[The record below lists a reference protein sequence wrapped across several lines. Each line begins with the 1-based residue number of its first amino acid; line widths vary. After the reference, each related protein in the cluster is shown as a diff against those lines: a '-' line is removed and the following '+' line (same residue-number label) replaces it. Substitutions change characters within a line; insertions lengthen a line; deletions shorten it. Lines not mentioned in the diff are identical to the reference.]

1 MPNVKISEL
10 VGVATEADIDQDND
24 LLVVVDTSAA
34 ESKRVVP
41 SELIKGGGGLHDDDF
56 AGADPGHLHRTGA
69 GAYRVVKSN
78 LTATVA
84 PTATDDDNAGYAVG
98 SLWIDTVT
106 DRVWVLVDPTPTA
119 AVWMQVSVPTLQAV
133 LDEGDTAVGS
143 ISLDGSITIGA
154 DALGFKGLVLWES
167 APGSEPLGV
176 ADRGRLYTTED
187 GDTFETELAYLDSA
201 GNAVQ
206 LTKGG
211 AVNAPPAPVS
221 SVFGQTGAVT
231 IADARAAV
239 ETLAGTSD
247 TLADADNG
255 KVVRCTNAGTVTVTV
270 NTGLTPGTTVEY
282 VQEGAGQV
290 QVAAGAG
297 MTLRH
302 GATWNPYTAEQW
314 SSLVVTILDT
324 DEALVRGDLAAV

>member
-41 SELIKGGGGLHDDDF
+41 SELVKGGGGIHDDDF
-56 AGADPGHLHRTGA
+56 SGAEPGHLHRTGV

-98 SLWIDTVT
+98 SLWIDAVA
-106 DRVWVLVDPTPTA
+106 DRVWLLVDPTPGA
-119 AVWMQVSVPTLQAV
+119 AVWAEASVPDLQAV
-133 LDEGDTAVGS
+133 LDAGSTATGS
-143 ISLDGSITIGA
+143 ISLDGSITIGTNTTN
-154 DALGFKGLVLWES
+154 FKSLILWES
-167 APGSEPLGV
+167 APGSEPIGA
-176 ADRGRLYTTED
+176 ADRGRLYVAD
-187 GDTFETELAYLDSA
+187 VGGATELFYLDSA
-201 GNAVQ
+201 GNTVQ
-206 LTKGG
+206 LTEGG
-211 AVNAPPAPVS
+211 ALNAAT
-221 SVFGQTGAVT
+221 SVFGATGAVT

-239 ETLAGTSD
+239 ETLAGTTD

-255 KVVRCTNAGTVTVTV
+255 KVVRCTAGTPVTVTV

-302 GATWNPYTAEQW
+302 GATWTPYTAEQW

>member
-1 MPNVKISEL
+1 MPEVKISEL
-10 VGVATEADIDQDND
+10 VGVLTEESLDLVND
-24 LLVVVDTSAA
+24 VLVVVDASAA
-34 ESKRVVP
+34 ETKRVAP
-41 SELIKGGGGLHDDDF
+41 NELVKGAGGLHDDDF
-56 AGADPGHLHRTGA
+56 TGTFPGALHRNAPGVYAVVRHNLAAVTPPTVSDDA
-69 GAYRVVKSN
+69 G
-78 LTATVA
+78 
-84 PTATDDDNAGYAVG
+84 DGYGVG
-98 SLWIDTVT
+98 SLWVDTVA
-106 DRVWVLVDPTPTA
+106 DRAWVLVDPTSTS
-119 AVWMQVSVPTLQAV
+119 AVWVEVSVPTLQAV
-133 LDEGDTAVGS
+133 LDEGSTAVGS

-154 DALGFKGLVLWES
+154 DATGFKSLILWES
-167 APGSEPLGV
+167 APGSEPIGV
-176 ADRGRLYTTED
+176 ADRGRLYVAD
-187 GDTFETELAYLDSA
+187 VGGATELFYLDSA
-201 GNAVQ
+201 GNSVQ
-206 LTKGG
+206 LTEGG
-211 AVNAPPAPVS
+211 ALRAAT
-221 SVFGQTGAVT
+221 SVFGQTGAVG

-255 KVVRCTNAGTVTVTV
+255 KVVRCTAGTTVTVTV

-302 GATWNPYTAEQW
+302 GATWTPYTAEQY

>member
-1 MPNVKISEL
+1 MPDVKISEL
-10 VGVATEADIDQDND
+10 VGVLTEGTVDAVND
-24 LLVVVDTSAA
+24 VLAIVDASAA
-34 ESKRVVP
+34 ETKRVAANQLV
-41 SELIKGGGGLHDDDF
+41 KGAGGLHDDDF
-56 AGADPGHLHRTGA
+56 SGVEPGHLHRTGV

-106 DRVWVLVDPTPTA
+106 DRAWVLVDPTPTA

-133 LDEGDTAVGS
+133 LDEGNTAVGS
-143 ISLDGSITIGA
+143 INLDGSITIGA
-154 DALGFKGLVLWES
+154 DATGFKSLILWES
-167 APGSEPLGV
+167 APGSEPIGV
-176 ADRGRLYTTED
+176 ADRGRLYVAD
-187 GDTFETELAYLDSA
+187 VGGATELFYLDSA
-201 GNAVQ
+201 GNTVQ
-206 LTKGG
+206 LTEGG
-211 AVNAPPAPVS
+211 ALNAAT

-255 KVVRCTNAGTVTVTV
+255 KVVRCTAATTVTVTI

-314 SSLVVTILDT
+314 SSLVVTVLDT